1 MSAKLRYTPDPTFVL
16 PVKLTVPGQ
25 DELAELTLIVK
36 YKDAAA
42 LEQLLAARLSS
53 DLVRDVIVSLKGSA
67 LISATPQIA
76 DFIAAFENGVG
87 HRLDADIVKDLVT
100 GWHVGP
106 VDEAGVQVPYTPDAM
121 ANILRAYQAAPG
133 EIVLQYLKHVY
144 RSRLG
149 N

>member
-1 MSAKLRYTPDPTFVL
+1 MSAKLRYVPDPTFAL

-25 DELAELTLIVK
+25 AELAELTLIVK

-42 LEQLLAARLSS
+42 LEQLLASRLPP
-53 DLVRDVIVSLKGSA
+53 DLIREVIGSLKSNA
-67 LISATPQIA
+67 LVIATAQVA
-76 DFIAAFENGVG
+76 DFLAAFENGVT
-87 HRLDADIVKDLVT
+87 HRLDADIVKEFVT

-106 VDEAGVQVPYTPDAM
+106 VDDAGAQVPYTPEAL
-121 ANILRAYQAAPG
+121 ANILRAYQPAPG
-133 EIVLQYLKHVY
+133 EIVIQYLKAVY

>member
-1 MSAKLRYTPDPTFVL
+1 MSAKLRYVPDPTFAL

-36 YKDAAA
+36 YKDAEA
-42 LEQLLAARLSS
+42 LEQLLASRLSS
-53 DLVRDVIVSLKGSA
+53 DLVREVIGSLKGAA
-67 LISATPQIA
+67 LVSATAQVA

-87 HRLDADIVKDLVT
+87 HRLDADIVKEFVT

-106 VDEAGVQVPYTPDAM
+106 VDESGAQVPYIPEALDH
-121 ANILRAYQAAPG
+121 ILRAYQAAPG
-133 EIVLQYLKHVY
+133 EIVVQYLKHVY